1 MLVCRFKNKLKV
13 SPLKSSFQTILQTV
27 VYFVSLFQMIYFE
40 VFPSC
45 KFLLMTFSFIF
56 HTPTFIA
63 EVVVSYRGRSL
74 WIWTV

>member
-45 KFLLMTFSFIF
+45 KFLLMTFSFISL
-56 HTPTFIA
+56 HHSS
-63 EVVVSYRGRSL
+63 VYSRGRGVL
-74 WIWTV
+74 PG